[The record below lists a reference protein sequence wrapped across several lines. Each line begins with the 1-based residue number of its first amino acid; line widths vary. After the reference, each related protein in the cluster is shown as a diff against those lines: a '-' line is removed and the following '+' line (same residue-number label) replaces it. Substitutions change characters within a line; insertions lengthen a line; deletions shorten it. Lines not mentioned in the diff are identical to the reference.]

1 MDDSKR
7 QPESSPVEQSVGR
20 ALRDTLP
27 LVQHTATELGHAI
40 EDLVSACGSRRP
52 SNTMPAMLRAQT
64 AAASLAAML
73 ESLLRLVA
81 LATQPPRMTPAEE
94 LISHAVSIPSAEPA
108 PMPQMP
114 PREIPVPMSSTAPA
128 VVETPPPAVLQ
139 MPSPAQRVEEEV
151 RVPAEPPTPMRPRF
165 EPELAVAAAEEAV
178 YEPPPPEVT
187 PEVLEEVAQTNAE
200 IETATAEAAP
210 AVQVVEAPAPA
221 PEETQDVAAQVF
233 VVETL
238 PADQQ
243 ELHRRANR
251 HAKVSMQDIRLLRP
265 KEVALGRE
273 HRDLCTRL
281 KTDLDKARKVY
292 VQRFQSILEHPVD
305 YFHHWA
311 VEILAEGHAEAL
323 GEYPYPSPVNRH

>member
-1 MDDSKR
+1 MDESKR

-52 SNTMPAMLRAQT
+52 ANTMPAMLRAQT
-64 AAASLAAML
+64 AASSLAAML
-73 ESLLRLVA
+73 ESLLRLVT
-81 LATQPPRMTPAEE
+81 LATQPLRMTPAEE
-94 LISHAVSIPSAEPA
+94 LISHAVSIPGAEPA

-114 PREIPVPMSSTAPA
+114 SREIPAPMSSTAPA
-128 VVETPPPAVLQ
+128 VVETPPPSVIQ
-139 MPSPAQRVEEEV
+139 MPRPAQRVEEEV
-151 RVPAEPPTPMRPRF
+151 QGPSAPKRPRF
-165 EPELAVAAAEEAV
+165 EPEPAVAAAEEAV
-178 YEPPPPEVT
+178 YEPPPSEVAPEMV
-187 PEVLEEVAQTNAE
+187 EEVAQASAVT
-200 IETATAEAAP
+200 ETAT
-210 AVQVVEAPAPA
+210 A

-273 HRDLCTRL
+273 HQDICARL
-281 KTDLDKARKVY
+281 KIDLDKARKEY
-292 VQRFQSILEHPVD
+292 VRRFQPILEHPVD
-305 YFHHWA
+305 YFRHWA
-311 VEILAEGHAEAL
+311 VEILAEGNVEAL
-323 GEYPYPSPVNRH
+323 GEYPYPTPINRH